1 MNRPPR
7 RLLIFA
13 VLALAAIAAYLP
25 ALRQPFI
32 EDDYPNLALAAHFS
46 EESHWSDLPSSA
58 PFRLRATSE
67 FLMAGL
73 YLVFD
78 VHAAPFYA
86 AGILL
91 HVLNTWLVFALGAW
105 RRIGFGASAW
115 AALYFA
121 AAEGHQEAVMW
132 ISAASEL
139 LLFFFGAG
147 ALLAWIL
154 FLQTSRY
161 KWLLGSIAA
170 FALALVSKESAPVL
184 VALMVL
190 PLLDYRGKWRWL
202 LPFAVLAVAAVC
214 SVFFTADDSFRL
226 RDGSFSPRAPF
237 WITLPRSFAA
247 AFWIW
252 GWIAAAALA
261 FWRKFGILRIGSLWT
276 ILALAPY
283 SFLTYS
289 TRIPSRQTYLASA
302 GVALIVGAALYEL
315 AQRRRRLAPAA
326 AAILVLQNAGYL
338 WTRKHS
344 QYMKRA
350 EPTEQLIALSRST
363 RGPIYVKCFP
373 RPRIV
378 AEQAVW
384 LMTSRAPSQLIWD
397 EREAPPGAPVFCYR
411 GR

>member
-1 MNRPPR
+1 VSIAPR
-7 RLLIFA
+7 RPLVL
-13 VLALAAIAAYLP
+13 VLLALVAIVAYLP

-105 RRIGFGASAW
+105 RRIGFGVSAW
-115 AALYFA
+115 AALFFA

-161 KWLLGSIAA
+161 KWLLAAIAA

-184 VALMVL
+184 LALMLL
-190 PLLDYRGKWRWL
+190 PLLDYRDKWRWL
-202 LPFAVLAVAAVC
+202 LPFAALAVAAVC

-226 RDGSFSPRAPF
+226 RDGSFSLRAPF

-247 AFWIW
+247 EFWIW
-252 GWIAAAALA
+252 GWLAAAALA
-261 FWRKFGILRIGSLWT
+261 FWRKREMLWIGSLWT
-276 ILALAPY
+276 ALALAPY

-302 GVALIVGAALYEL
+302 GAALVVGAALYAL
-315 AQRRRRLAPAA
+315 AHKQRLLAPAA
-326 AAILVLQNAGYL
+326 AAILVLENAGYL

-363 RGPIYVKCFP
+363 SRPIYVKCFP

-384 LMTSRAPSQLIWD
+384 LMTSRPPGELIWD
-397 EREAPPGAPVFCYR
+397 GREASPTTPVFCYR
-411 GR
+411 ER